1 LNFNR
6 LIVSQIL
13 DAMKIVKDAKLIHC
27 DLKPE
32 NVLFKEKNIVN
43 LKVIDFGSACF
54 EGFAVFHYI

>member
-1 LNFNR
+1 
-6 LIVSQIL
+6 
-13 DAMKIVKDAKLIHC
+13 MKIVKEAKLIHC

-32 NVLFKEKNIVN
+32 NVLFKQKDIVN